1 MSGNF
6 KVAENLETS
15 RGRHVDGGCLHG
27 RNNAASHRQNASTL
41 RFSAALM
48 LFATLTAAWP
58 ALPAP
63 LGTNTGIAIDARP
76 ASSTSATSDSKL
88 RRLTEQAPSRNGGS
102 GELGPGT
109 AAGGSGYTGQIA
121 PERLQE
127 RAQLLKTGEAALAR
141 LELDAA
147 IHAFDRA
154 ALIQHA
160 ADTEISLIRAYMQGG
175 QYRRALASGAHTA
188 GSHLDDVAAS
198 ALYAWLLSAGGQ
210 GVIGQRLLDE
220 VDARLLRDATS
231 DPIVTAVQQQLHS
244 GTPTATGVL
253 LGVPTRLAPYSSGP
267 VLPRRAHVAGSA
279 LLLAG
284 GRQALAPLALVPKA
298 GKGSNMSVWVRNGMG
313 ALTAATVVARL
324 PAAGVALLAL
334 NTALPVAQ
342 SPGVAVTEAFP
353 GSAAFAV
360 EYSATPTA
368 GAAWPLLRTGFLG
381 GMTKNPTRPEECA
394 LGIAMPPGP
403 RGGPV
408 FDAAGRLIGIA
419 LASQG
424 RQRTTQPILV
434 SAPTL
439 RRELAKA
446 APAASLGA
454 SSATLPAGS
463 VAVAGRVP
471 VDVIY
476 ENAMRSTL
484 QLITL
489 H

>member
-1 MSGNF
+1 MSSNF
-6 KVAENLETS
+6 KVTENLGTS
-15 RGRHVDGGCLHG
+15 RGHHVDGGCLCG
-27 RNNAASHRQNASTL
+27 RSHAAAHRPTASTL
-41 RFSAALM
+41 KFFAALM

-58 ALPAP
+58 ALPATP
-63 LGTNTGIAIDARP
+63 GTNAGVAIDASP
-76 ASSTSATSDSKL
+76 ASSAAAISNSKARQL
-88 RRLTEQAPSRNGGS
+88 VEQAQSRSNGGK
-102 GELGPGT
+102 LGPG
-109 AAGGSGYTGQIA
+109 AASGGSGYTGQIA

-141 LELDAA
+141 LELDTA

-160 ADTEISLIRAYMQGG
+160 ADTEISLIRAYMQSG

-198 ALYAWLLSAGGQ
+198 ALYAWLLSVGGQ

-220 VDARLLRDATS
+220 VEARLLRDATS
-231 DPIVTAVQQQLHS
+231 DPVVTAVQQQLRS
-244 GTPTATGVL
+244 GSPAATGVL

-267 VLPRRAHVAGSA
+267 VLPRRAHVAGTA

-298 GKGSNMSVWVRNGMG
+298 GKGINTSVWVRNGMG

-342 SPGVAVTEAFP
+342 APGVAVTEAFP

-360 EYSATPTA
+360 EYSASPTA
-368 GAAWPLLRTGFLG
+368 EAAWPLLRTGFLG
-381 GMTKNPTRPEECA
+381 GMTKNPTRPEERA
-394 LGIAMPPGP
+394 LGITMPPGP

-408 FDAAGRLIGIA
+408 FDVAGRLIGIA

-424 RQRTTQPILV
+424 NQRTTQPILV
-434 SAPTL
+434 SAPAL

-446 APAASLGA
+446 APAASLG
-454 SSATLPAGS
+454 SSPATLPAEPPAG
-463 VAVAGRVP
+463 AGRVP
-471 VDVIY
+471 VDMIY

-489 H
+489 R